1 MDDKFEHASRQLQ
14 MKSREL
20 IARLFEGKE
29 PNFLKR
35 HARILDDYFRQTFE
49 TRMVGPRMDIV
60 KNPYA
65 IVALGGYGREEQ
77 CIHSDVDL
85 LFLFKKGVPAQAENL
100 IREIVYPLWDIGLD
114 VGYTTRSLKECLS
127 LAGRDFDILTPI
139 LDARFICGGSNIY
152 SDLMS
157 QLRQKV
163 IGKKS
168 RAIINWLVQNNEM
181 RHAHF
186 GDSAYLL
193 EPNLKEGQ
201 GGLRDYHTMLWIGQI
216 EFNLRQPR
224 DLEYFGLLSHDE
236 FQTLWRS
243 LKFIWHVRNRIHC
256 LSGRKCD
263 QLHFENQIKLAEAMK
278 YKNMNGQQPVERFLG
293 ELHGR
298 MESLKQQHLMFLYEL
313 GLEKKR
319 LRRRKSRKKS
329 LVDGLEVFESGRL
342 NFVAPEKIVESP
354 ELLIKIFEESARL
367 KIPLSAE
374 ANRLVREFSH
384 LVNQKFRNAATVVQ
398 SFERILAAPAPT
410 FNVLNEMQNTGLL
423 VRLLPEFRNVVNRI
437 QYDEYHLYPVDKHL
451 LRTVQTIKK
460 FGTSADNSLEPLCG
474 QLYREIKNKKILLWA
489 ALLHDIGKGK
499 GEGDHEAA
507 GAAIVE
513 KLLIQKGLNAQDVAS
528 VVFLVRRHLYLIKT
542 ATRRDINEEETA
554 VLTARTIKDI
564 EALKM
569 LYLLTVADS
578 ISTGPMAWNDWTA
591 ALLRDF
597 FLKVLNVLEKGELAT
612 EEAVRVVAQKRAD
625 MIGSAR
631 TRDAKADNAALFDN
645 MSPRYRLYM
654 PTDLILEHVALYRQ
668 LGDADFIWVVKRS
681 ADANTRSVTI
691 CAKDRPGLI
700 SKIAGVFTLNNIDIL
715 DVQVFTWRNNIALDI
730 FEVKPPPDQIMEA
743 EKWQRAEGN
752 LAAALAGELNLTKAL
767 GKKLAAHRQSTPPLH
782 RLPHRVTVDN
792 NSSSFFTI
800 IEVFTYDFPGLLFNI
815 ADALFNCG
823 LNIWVAKIATKA
835 DQVVDVFYVWDLNGQ
850 KVDTEDQV
858 EHIKAAILDRLPKVW
873 KGEEKSKR

>member
-1 MDDKFEHASRQLQ
+1 MDNIFEHASRQLQ
-14 MKSREL
+14 AKSREL
-20 IARLFEGKE
+20 IVRLFEGKE

-35 HARILDDYFRQTFE
+35 HARMLDDYFRQAFE
-49 TRMVGPRMDIV
+49 TSMVGPRLEIV

-85 LFLFKKGVPAQAENL
+85 LFLFKKRVPDQAENL

-114 VGYTTRSLKECLS
+114 VGYATRSLKECIA

-139 LDARFICGGSNIY
+139 LDARFICGGAHIY
-152 SDLMS
+152 SDLMD

-163 IGKKS
+163 IRKKS

-216 EFNLRQPR
+216 EFNVRQPR
-224 DLEYFGLLSHDE
+224 DLEYFGLLSHGE
-236 FQTLWRS
+236 YQTLMRS
-243 LKFIWHVRNRIHC
+243 LKFIWNVRNRIHY

-278 YKNMNGQQPVERFLG
+278 YKNTNGQQPVERFLG

-319 LRRRKSRKKS
+319 QRRRKSRKKS
-329 LVDGLEVFESGRL
+329 DVDGLEVIEWGML
-342 NFVAPEKIVESP
+342 NFAAPEKILESP

-367 KIPLSAE
+367 KFPLSAE
-374 ANRLVREFSH
+374 ANRLVKEFSH
-384 LVNQKFRNAATVVQ
+384 LVNQKFRNDEMVVQ
-398 SFERILAAPAPT
+398 SFERILASTVPT
-410 FNVLNEMQNTGLL
+410 FNILNEMLNTGFL
-423 VRLLPEFRNVVNRI
+423 VRLLPEFRNVVDRI

-451 LRTVQTIKK
+451 LRTVQTIQK
-460 FGTSADNSLEPLCG
+460 FGTSGDSSLEPLCG
-474 QLYREIKNKKILLWA
+474 QLYRELKNKKILLWA
-489 ALLHDIGKGK
+489 ALLHDIGKGDA
-499 GEGDHEAA
+499 EDNHAA
-507 GAAIVE
+507 EGAAIVE
-513 KLLIQKGLNAQDVAS
+513 KLLIQKGLKAQDVES

-542 ATRRDINEEETA
+542 ATRRDINDEETA
-554 VLTARTIKDI
+554 VFTARTIKDI
-564 EALKM
+564 ERLKM

-578 ISTGPMAWNDWTA
+578 ISTGPMAWNSWTA

-612 EEAVRVVAQKRAD
+612 EEAVSVIEQKRAD
-625 MIGSAR
+625 IIGSAR
-631 TRDAKADNAALFDN
+631 TRAAQTDMASLFDN

-654 PTDLILEHVALYRQ
+654 PRDLILEHVALYRQ
-668 LGDADFIWVVKRS
+668 LGEADFIWAVKRS

-715 DVQVFTWRNNIALDI
+715 DVQVFTWRNKIALDI

-743 EKWQRAEGN
+743 EKWQRAEKN
-752 LAAALAGELNLTKAL
+752 LAAALAGELNLIKAL
-767 GKKLAAHRQSTPPLH
+767 RKKVSNFRQVNPRMHRI
-782 RLPHRVTVDN
+782 PHRITVDN

-800 IEVFTYDFPGLLFNI
+800 IEVFTYDFPGLLFSI
-815 ADALFNCG
+815 TDALFNCG

-850 KVDTEDQV
+850 KVDSEDQV
-858 EHIKAAILDRLPKVW
+858 AHIRAAILDRLPKV
-873 KGEEKSKR
+873 